1 MTTTTGSAGAE
12 DGANGGSGSRKGIL
26 IVLLLIFAIVGGA
39 WGGYWYV
46 EGRFHE
52 TTDDAYVG
60 GTLVSVNSQVSG
72 TVIEVM
78 ADDNQYVEEGQP
90 LARLDEADAEVAMQ
104 QAKTAL
110 AETVRQVRQ
119 QFANIEQYEAG
130 VAQRRIELAR
140 ARDDLER
147 RRPLLAKQAVSAEE
161 IAHAQSAIEAAQAAL
176 RVAEGQLLSART
188 LVDNTSIRRHPSIER
203 ARANFRQSFLA
214 ARRNL
219 IVAPISGHV
228 VKRSVQVGQRLAPG
242 TPLLAIVPLD
252 GLWID
257 ANFKERD
264 LTHIRIGQ
272 PARVIADIYGSKVEY
287 AGTVGGIAAGTGS
300 AFALL
305 PPQNASGNWIKVVQR
320 VPVRIVIRPE
330 DLKRAPL
337 RVGLSTTVDVDT
349 HEREGNVL
357 ALAPVRATVS
367 KTRVFEQL
375 SPEADRIADA
385 IVQANLPAAPAPAR
399 GQSAR

>member
-1 MTTTTGSAGAE
+1 MTNSTDTASADASS
-12 DGANGGSGSRKGIL
+12 NGGNGPRRAIL
-26 IVLLLIFAIVGGA
+26 IVLFLIFALIGGA
-39 WGGYWYV
+39 WGAYWYF

-52 TTDDAYVG
+52 STDDAYVG

-72 TVIEVM
+72 TVIEVL

-90 LARLDEADAEVAMQ
+90 LARLDEADADVAME

-110 AETVRQVRQ
+110 AEIVRQVRQ
-119 QFANIEQYEAG
+119 QFANVEQYEAG

-147 RRPLLAKQAVSAEE
+147 RRPLLARQAVSAEE
-161 IAHAQSAIEAAQAAL
+161 IAHAESAIEAAAAAL
-176 RVAEGQLLSART
+176 RVADGQLVSART
-188 LVDNTSIRRHPSIER
+188 LVDNTSVPKHPSIER
-203 ARANFRQSFLA
+203 ARANFRQVFLA
-214 ARRNL
+214 AKRNL

-242 TPLLAIVPLD
+242 TPLLAIVPLE

-257 ANFKERD
+257 ANYKERD

-272 PARVIADIYGSKVEY
+272 PAKVIADIYGSKVEY
-287 AGTVGGIAAGTGS
+287 AGKVGGIAAGTGS

-349 HEREGNVL
+349 HDRDGEVL
-357 ALAPVRATVS
+357 ALAPVRTTVS

-375 SPEADRIADA
+375 SAEADRIADA
-385 IVQANLPAAPAPAR
+385 IVRANLPAAPAAPGR
-399 GQSAR
+399 RSQR